1 MIYFL
6 DDPERVARMVEKESA
21 HAVSG
26 VGLAAADQIASA
38 VDRLNHGPDAMFSQA
53 ARCIS
58 QVFDKDLLGFRAVGA
73 FRQNPGDRVHGV
85 AAERLTIGY
94 CRIELASKFLLPPR
108 HRGEATFSR
117 SPIARLRIDQHHGEI
132 VAAK

>member
-26 VGLAAADQIASA
+26 VSLAAADQIASA

-53 ARCIS
+53 ACCIS
-58 QVFDKDLLGFRAVGA
+58 QVFDEDLLGYRAVGA

-85 AAERLTIGY
+85 AAERLAIGY